1 MWQEWWA
8 SPKQQE
14 HHVLVQ
20 EYAKDDT
27 CQQLPIWACYWS
39 IKLENLETGQ
49 RLVGIQ
55 SGEVGKGQLL
65 RFFSFKIEVQLIYKV
80 VLITAM
86 EK

>member
-14 HHVLVQ
+14 HHALVQ

-49 RLVGIQ
+49 RLVGI
-55 SGEVGKGQLL
+55 
-65 RFFSFKIEVQLIYKV
+65 
-80 VLITAM
+80 
-86 EK
+86 